1 MSVITH
7 DQPRWTSR
15 PRATLAV
22 NLTLTAALV
31 ALAVTLLVTLFPK
44 PVAGA
49 PNMPHSVVM
58 ERDTGVR
65 FSRVAVVGDGGLLT
79 VSYVVLDPEKATLFQ
94 SDRDHPPVLR
104 SESRDAST
112 RRVSIMRSGHVM
124 RPGQTYYLVYENTG
138 GALRPGERVTIS
150 YDGISLRHVPV
161 L

>member
-1 MSVITH
+1 MSVIVRNR
-7 DQPRWTSR
+7 PRWNAR
-15 PRATLAV
+15 PRGTFGV
-22 NLTLTAALV
+22 NLGLVAALV

-49 PNMPHSVVM
+49 QKMPHSVGM
-58 ERDTGVR
+58 ERNTGVR

-104 SESRDAST
+104 SEARDAST
-112 RRVSIMRSGHVM
+112 QRVSIMRSGHLM
-124 RPGQTYYLVYENTG
+124 RAGQTYYLVYENTA
-138 GALRPGERVTIS
+138 GALRSGEQVTIT